1 MNVRISMYFGILVKT
16 HSRQKDVMKGYKF
29 PTIELLKTNRPI
41 SGMMMPA
48 PMALMSLCSLMI

>member
-29 PTIELLKTNRPI
+29 PTIELLKQI
-41 SGMMMPA
+41 G
-48 PMALMSLCSLMI
+48 LLVE